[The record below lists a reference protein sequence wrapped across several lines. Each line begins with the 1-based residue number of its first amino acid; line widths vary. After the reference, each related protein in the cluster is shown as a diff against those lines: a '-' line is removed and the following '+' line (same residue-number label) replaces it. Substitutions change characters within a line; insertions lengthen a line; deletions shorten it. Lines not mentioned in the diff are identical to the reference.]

1 LWTDYLARFG
11 GPIPS
16 FAYAQTGKISH
27 WITRRLRSRGMSET
41 AKAAASQPLVEI
53 AKIVEFITRALVAA
67 GIPAEGAGQVAALMA
82 EADARGGDAHGV
94 FRLPQY
100 VKQIQSGAVNPRPN
114 IQIVKSQ
121 AGTALV
127 DGDNALGHLV
137 MKRATDLAIEK
148 ARQCGVAW
156 VGTRRSNHAGPAQL
170 YPRMIAAQ
178 DMIGLYFCVGNANLV
193 PPWGGTEVLLS
204 TNPIAIA
211 VPASRHPVISLD
223 MATTNT
229 AFGKIRLKAQR
240 GEPMPEG
247 WMIDRQGKP
256 LTDPKRASE
265 GFLLPIG
272 GPKGY
277 GLALMIGLLA
287 GTLNGAAFGRDVVDY
302 TVDSK
307 TPSNTGQSI
316 VAANIAAFADVRAF
330 KEQVDKVWDVMK
342 SSPTLPGFDEV
353 RLPGERSEQIYRERL
368 AHGVPLGD
376 SQRKALDEL
385 ADRLSIQRLQ

>member
-1 LWTDYLARFG
+1 
-11 GPIPS
+11 
-16 FAYAQTGKISH
+16 
-27 WITRRLRSRGMSET
+27 MSET
-41 AKAAASQPLVEI
+41 PKPAASQPLVEI
-53 AKIVEFITRALVAA
+53 AILVDFIARALAAA
-67 GIPAEGAGQVAALMA
+67 GIPPEDAHEVAALMA

-94 FRLPQY
+94 FRLAQY

-114 IQIVKSQ
+114 IRIVSEK

-137 MKRATDLAIEK
+137 MKRATELAIEK
-148 ARQCGVAW
+148 AHQCGVAW
-156 VGTRRSNHAGPAQL
+156 VGTQRSNHAGPAQL
-170 YPRMIAAQ
+170 YPRMAAAQ
-178 DMIGLYFCVGNANLV
+178 NMVGLYFCVGNANLL
-193 PPWGGTEVLLS
+193 PPWGGTEALLS

-211 VPASRHPVISLD
+211 VPGSRHEAIVLD

-229 AFGKIRLKAQR
+229 AFGKIRLKAQQ

-256 LTDPKRASE
+256 LTDPKRAGE

-307 TPSNTGQSI
+307 TPSNTGQTI
-316 VAANIAAFADVRAF
+316 VAVNIEAFMDVNTF
-330 KEQVDKVWDVMK
+330 KRDVDEVWDVMK
-342 SSPTLPGFDEV
+342 SSPTLPGVDEV
-353 RLPGERSEQIYRERL
+353 RLPGERSEQIYRERM
-368 AHGVPLGD
+368 AHGVPLSDG
-376 SQRKALDEL
+376 QRKILNDL
-385 ADRLSIQRLQ
+385 ADRLGVQRLG

>member
-1 LWTDYLARFG
+1 
-11 GPIPS
+11 
-16 FAYAQTGKISH
+16 
-27 WITRRLRSRGMSET
+27 MSET
-41 AKAAASQPLVEI
+41 AKPAAGPALVPI
-53 AKIVEFITRALVAA
+53 ATLVEFISRALAAA
-67 GIPAEGAGQVAALMA
+67 GIPPDDAAQVAALMA

-100 VKQIQSGAVNPRPN
+100 VKQIESGAVNPRPK
-114 IQIVKSQ
+114 IEIVSDRP
-121 AGTALV
+121 GSALV
-127 DGDNALGHLV
+127 DGDNGLGHLV
-137 MKRATDLAIEK
+137 MTRATNLAIEK

-170 YPRMIAAQ
+170 YPRTAAAQ
-178 DMIGLYFCVGNANLV
+178 DMIGMYFCVGNANLL

-204 TNPIAIA
+204 TNPISIS
-211 VPASRHPVISLD
+211 VPGRRHPTITLD

-240 GEPMPEG
+240 GEVMPEG
-247 WMIDRQGKP
+247 WMIDREGKP
-256 LTDPKRASE
+256 LTDAKRASE

-307 TPSNTGQSI
+307 TPSNTGQTI
-316 VAANIAAFADVRAF
+316 VVVNVAAFADLEPF
-330 KEQVDKVWDVMK
+330 KESVDAVWDVMK
-342 SSPTLPGFDEV
+342 SSPTLPGVDEV
-353 RLPGERSEQIYRERL
+353 RLPGEHSERIYRERVSQ
-368 AHGVPLGD
+368 GVPLSEG
-376 SQRKALDEL
+376 QRKILDEL
-385 ADRLSIQRLQ
+385 AGRLGVQPLR

>member
-1 LWTDYLARFG
+1 
-11 GPIPS
+11 
-16 FAYAQTGKISH
+16 
-27 WITRRLRSRGMSET
+27 MSET
-41 AKAAASQPLVEI
+41 AKVAAGQPLVEI
-53 AKIVEFITRALVAA
+53 AKLIEFITRALAAA
-67 GIPAEGAGQVAALMA
+67 GIPPEDASQVSSLMA

-100 VKQIQSGAVNPRPN
+100 VKQIESGAVNPRPN
-114 IQIVKSQ
+114 IQVVSNK

-127 DGDNALGHLV
+127 DGDNGLGHLV
-137 MKRATDLAIEK
+137 MKRAAELAIEK
-148 ARQCGVAW
+148 ARKCGVGW

-170 YPRMIAAQ
+170 YPRMVAAQ
-178 DMIGLYFCVGNANLV
+178 DMIGLYFCVGNANLL

-204 TNPIAIA
+204 TNPISIA
-211 VPASRHPVISLD
+211 VPASRHPIITLD

-247 WMIDRQGKP
+247 WMIDREGKP

-265 GFLLPIG
+265 GFLVPIG

-287 GTLNGAAFGRDVVDY
+287 GTLNSAAFGRDVVDY

-316 VAANIAAFADVRAF
+316 VAVDIAAFADVQTF
-330 KEQVDKVWDVMK
+330 KENVDEVWDVMK
-342 SSPTLPGFDEV
+342 SSPTLPGVDEV
-353 RLPGERSEQIYRERL
+353 RLPGERSEQIYRERME
-368 AHGVPLGD
+368 HGVPMSDG
-376 SQRKALDEL
+376 QRKVLDEL
-385 ADRLSIQRLQ
+385 AGRLGISRLQL

>member
-1 LWTDYLARFG
+1 MT
-11 GPIPS
+11 
-16 FAYAQTGKISH
+16 
-27 WITRRLRSRGMSET
+27 ET
-41 AKAAASQPLVEI
+41 AKPAPVAPLVPI
-53 AKIVEFITRALVAA
+53 AILIDFIARALTAA
-67 GIPAEGAGQVAALMA
+67 GIPADDAKTVAALMT
-82 EADARGGDAHGV
+82 ESDARGGDAHGV

-100 VKQIQSGAVNPRPN
+100 VKQIEGGTVNPRPDIRVISN
-114 IQIVKSQ
+114 HPGSAV
-121 AGTALV
+121 V

-137 MKRATDLAIEK
+137 MKRAADLAIEK

-170 YPRMIAAQ
+170 YPRMAAAQ
-178 DMIGLYFCVGNANLV
+178 DMIGMYFCVGNANLL

-204 TNPIAIA
+204 TNPISIS
-211 VPASRHPVISLD
+211 VPGLRHPTITLD

-240 GEPMPEG
+240 GEAMPEG
-247 WMIDRQGKP
+247 WMIDREGKP

-265 GFLLPIG
+265 GFLVPIG

-307 TPSNTGQSI
+307 TPSNTGQTII
-316 VAANIAAFADVRAF
+316 VVNIAAFADLPSF
-330 KEQVDKVWDVMK
+330 KESVDEVWDVMK
-342 SSPTLPGFDEV
+342 SSPTLPGVDEV
-353 RLPGERSEQIYRERL
+353 RLPGEHSEEIYRERM
-368 AHGVPLGD
+368 AHGVPLNEG
-376 SQRKALDEL
+376 QRKILNEL
-385 ADRLSIQRLQ
+385 ADRLGVPRLQ

>member
-1 LWTDYLARFG
+1 
-11 GPIPS
+11 
-16 FAYAQTGKISH
+16 
-27 WITRRLRSRGMSET
+27 MSES
-41 AKAAASQPLVEI
+41 AKPAASQPLTPVTTL
-53 AKIVEFITRALVAA
+53 VEFISRALEAA
-67 GIPAEGAGQVAALMA
+67 RIPREDARVVAALMA

-100 VKQIQSGAVNPRPN
+100 VKQIEGGTVNSRPN
-114 IQIVKSQ
+114 IQIVNSR
-121 AGTALV
+121 AGTALI

-137 MKRATDLAIEK
+137 MKRAAELAIEK

-156 VGTRRSNHAGPAQL
+156 VGTRRSNHAGPAQI

-178 DMIGLYFCVGNANLV
+178 DMIGMYFCVGNANLL
-193 PPWGGTEVLLS
+193 PPWGGTEALLS

-211 VPASRHPVISLD
+211 VPGLRHASIVLD

-247 WMIDRQGKP
+247 WMIDREGKP
-256 LTDPKRASE
+256 LTDANRASE

-277 GLALMIGLLA
+277 GLALMIGMMA

-316 VAANIAAFADVRAF
+316 VAVDIAAFADVPAF
-330 KEQVDKVWDVMK
+330 KQDVDEVWDEMK
-342 SSPTLPGFDEV
+342 SSPTLPGVDEV
-353 RLPGERSEQIYRERL
+353 RLPGERSEKLFHERM
-368 AHGVPLGD
+368 AHGIPLSEG
-376 SQRKALDEL
+376 QRKILDDL
-385 ADRLSIQRLQ
+385 ADRLHVSRLD

>member
-1 LWTDYLARFG
+1 
-11 GPIPS
+11 
-16 FAYAQTGKISH
+16 
-27 WITRRLRSRGMSET
+27 MNET
-41 AKAAASQPLVEI
+41 ARPTAGQPLVEI
-53 AKIVEFITRALVAA
+53 AKLIEFITRALAAA
-67 GIPAEGAGQVAALMA
+67 GIPPEDASQVAALMA

-100 VKQIQSGAVNPRPN
+100 VEQIQSGAVNPRPN
-114 IQIVKSQ
+114 ITIVSSK

-137 MKRATDLAIEK
+137 MKRAAELAIEK
-148 ARQCGVAW
+148 ARDCGVGW

-170 YPRMIAAQ
+170 YPRMAAAQ
-178 DMIGLYFCVGNANLV
+178 DMIGIYFCVGNANLL

-211 VPASRHPVISLD
+211 VPASRHPVITLD

-265 GFLLPIG
+265 GFLVPIG

-287 GTLNGAAFGRDVVDY
+287 GILNGAAFGRNVVDY

-316 VAANIAAFADVRAF
+316 MAVDIAAFADVQAF
-330 KEQVDKVWDVMK
+330 KEQVDEVWDVMK
-342 SSPTLPGFDEV
+342 SSPTLPGVDEV
-353 RLPGERSEQIYRERL
+353 RLPGEHSEQIYRQRM
-368 AHGVPLGD
+368 ADGVPLTEG
-376 SQRKALDEL
+376 QRKILDEL
-385 ADRLSIQRLQ
+385 ADRLGIQRLQ

>member
-1 LWTDYLARFG
+1 
-11 GPIPS
+11 
-16 FAYAQTGKISH
+16 
-27 WITRRLRSRGMSET
+27 MSET
-41 AKAAASQPLVEI
+41 TKAAASQPCIKVLEI
-53 AKIVEFITRALVAA
+53 VAFITRALVSV
-67 GIPAEGAGQVAALMA
+67 GIPPEDASQVAALMA
-82 EADARGGDAHGV
+82 ESDARGGDAHGV

-100 VKQIQSGAVNPRPN
+100 VKQIQDGAVNSRPN
-114 IQIVKSQ
+114 IRIVSDR

-137 MKRATDLAIEK
+137 MKRAAELAIEK
-148 ARQCGVAW
+148 ARQCGVGW

-170 YPRMIAAQ
+170 YPRMAATQ
-178 DMIGLYFCVGNANLV
+178 DMIGIYFCVGNANLM
-193 PPWGGTEVLLS
+193 PPWGGTEALLS

-211 VPASRHPVISLD
+211 VPALRHSAIVLD

-240 GEPMPEG
+240 NEPMPEG
-247 WMIDRQGKP
+247 WMIDRQGQP

-277 GLALMIGLLA
+277 GLALMFGLLA

-307 TPSNTGQSI
+307 TASNTGQAI
-316 VAANIAAFADVRAF
+316 MALDIAAFADLQSF
-330 KEQVDKVWDVMK
+330 KQNVDEVWEVMK
-342 SSPTLPGFDEV
+342 SSPTLPGVDEV
-353 RLPGERSEQIYRERL
+353 RLPGERSEILYSERM
-368 AHGVPLGD
+368 AHGVPLGAPL
-376 SQRKALDEL
+376 RKALDEL
-385 ADRLSIQRLQ
+385 AERLGIQRLQ

>member
-1 LWTDYLARFG
+1 
-11 GPIPS
+11 
-16 FAYAQTGKISH
+16 
-27 WITRRLRSRGMSET
+27 MSET
-41 AKAAASQPLVEI
+41 AKTAASQPLVPI
-53 AKIVEFITRALVAA
+53 ATLVEFISRALAAA
-67 GIPAEGAGQVAALMA
+67 GIPPEDASQVAALMA

-114 IQIVKSQ
+114 IQVVSSQ

-137 MKRATDLAIEK
+137 MKRATELAIEK
-148 ARQCGVAW
+148 ARQCGVGW

-170 YPRMIAAQ
+170 YPRMAAAQ
-178 DMIGLYFCVGNANLV
+178 DMIGLYFCVGNANLL

-204 TNPIAIA
+204 TNPVSIA
-211 VPASRHPVISLD
+211 VPGLRHPMITLD

-247 WMIDRQGKP
+247 WMIDREGKP

-265 GFLLPIG
+265 GFLVPIG

-302 TVDSK
+302 TVDCK

-316 VAANIAAFADVRAF
+316 VAVNIAAFADVPSF
-330 KEQVDKVWDVMK
+330 KESVDEVWEVMK
-342 SSPTLPGFDEV
+342 SSPTLPGIDEV
-353 RLPGERSEQIYRERL
+353 RLPGEHSEQIYRDRM
-368 AHGVPLGD
+368 AHGAPLSEG
-376 SQRKALDEL
+376 QRKILDEL
-385 ADRLSIQRLQ
+385 ADRLGIQRLP

>member
-1 LWTDYLARFG
+1 
-11 GPIPS
+11 
-16 FAYAQTGKISH
+16 
-27 WITRRLRSRGMSET
+27 MSET

-53 AKIVEFITRALVAA
+53 AKIVEFITRALEAA
-67 GIPAEGAGQVAALMA
+67 GIPAEDAGQVAALMA

-114 IQIVKSQ
+114 IRVVKSH

-127 DGDNALGHLV
+127 DGDNAIGHLV
-137 MKRATDLAIEK
+137 MKRATGLAIEK
-148 ARQCGVAW
+148 ARECGVAW

-178 DMIGLYFCVGNANLV
+178 DMIGMYLCVGNTNLV

-211 VPASRHPVISLD
+211 VPGMRHPTISLD

-316 VAANIAAFADVRAF
+316 VAANIAAFADVQAF
-330 KEQVDKVWDVMK
+330 KEQVDQVWDVMK

-353 RLPGERSEQIYRERL
+353 RLPGERSEQIYRERM
-368 AHGVPLGD
+368 AHGVPLSDG
-376 SQRKALDEL
+376 QRKILDEL
-385 ADRLSIQRLQ
+385 ADRLGVQRLQ

>member
-1 LWTDYLARFG
+1 
-11 GPIPS
+11 
-16 FAYAQTGKISH
+16 
-27 WITRRLRSRGMSET
+27 MSET
-41 AKAAASQPLVEI
+41 AKPATGPALVEI
-53 AKIVEFITRALVAA
+53 PRLVEFIARALAAA
-67 GIPAEGAGQVAALMA
+67 GVPPEDSGQVAALMA

-100 VKQIQSGAVNPRPN
+100 VKQIQQGAVNPRPN
-114 IQIVKSQ
+114 IQVMNSR
-121 AGTALV
+121 AGTALI

-137 MKRATDLAIEK
+137 MKRAAELAIEK
-148 ARQCGVAW
+148 ARQCGIGW
-156 VGTRRSNHAGPAQL
+156 VGTRHSNHAGPAQL
-170 YPRMIAAQ
+170 YPRMASAQ
-178 DMIGLYFCVGNANLV
+178 DMIGIYFCVGNTNLV

-211 VPASRHPVISLD
+211 VPGAKHPSIVLD

-247 WMIDRQGKP
+247 WMIDREGKP
-256 LTDPKRASE
+256 LTDAKRASE

-272 GPKGY
+272 GAKGY

-287 GTLNGAAFGRDVVDY
+287 GTLNGGAFGRDVIDY

-316 VAANIAAFADVRAF
+316 LVVDIAAFADVQSF
-330 KEQVDKVWDVMK
+330 KQDVDEVWDEMK
-342 SSPTLPGFDEV
+342 SSPTLPGVDEV
-353 RLPGERSEQIYRERL
+353 RLPGERSEKVYRDRM
-368 AHGVPLGD
+368 AHGVPLTEG
-376 SQRKALDEL
+376 QIKILDEL
-385 ADRLSIQRLQ
+385 ADRLGVARLL

>member
-1 LWTDYLARFG
+1 
-11 GPIPS
+11 
-16 FAYAQTGKISH
+16 
-27 WITRRLRSRGMSET
+27 MSES
-41 AKAAASQPLVEI
+41 AKPAANQPLFEI
-53 AKIVEFITRALVAA
+53 AKLVEFIARALVAA
-67 GIPAEGAGQVAALMA
+67 GVPPEDAGKVAALMA

-114 IQIVKSQ
+114 IQIVSSK
-121 AGTALV
+121 AGTALI
-127 DGDNALGHLV
+127 DGDNGLGHLV
-137 MKRATDLAIEK
+137 MTRAAELAIEK
-148 ARQCGVAW
+148 ARECGIGW

-170 YPRMIAAQ
+170 YPRMAAAQ
-178 DMIGLYFCVGNANLV
+178 DMIGLYFCVGNANLL

-211 VPASRHPVISLD
+211 VPGLRHPTITLD

-247 WMIDRQGKP
+247 WMIDREGKP
-256 LTDPKRASE
+256 LTDAKRASE
-265 GFLLPIG
+265 GFLVPIG

-316 VAANIAAFADVRAF
+316 IALDIAAFADVPSF
-330 KEQVDKVWDVMK
+330 KQQVDEVWDVMK
-342 SSPTLPGFDEV
+342 SSPTLPGVDEV
-353 RLPGERSEQIYRERL
+353 RLPGERSEQIYRERM
-368 AHGVPLGD
+368 AHGVPLSEG
-376 SQRKALDEL
+376 QRKVLDEL
-385 ADRLSIQRLQ
+385 AERLGISPLR

>member
-1 LWTDYLARFG
+1 
-11 GPIPS
+11 
-16 FAYAQTGKISH
+16 
-27 WITRRLRSRGMSET
+27 MSET
-41 AKAAASQPLVEI
+41 AKLMQSQPTVEI
-53 AKIVEFITRALVAA
+53 TKLIAFITRGLAA
-67 GIPAEGAGQVAALMA
+67 VGIPEGDARQVAALMA
-82 EADARGGDAHGV
+82 EADARGIDAHGV

-114 IQIVKSQ
+114 IRIVNER
-121 AGTALV
+121 AGSALM
-127 DGDNALGHLV
+127 DGDNGLGHLV
-137 MKRATDLAIEK
+137 MIRATEMAIEK
-148 ARQCGVAW
+148 ARRCGVAW

-170 YPRMIAAQ
+170 YPRMAAAQ
-178 DMIGLYFCVGNANLV
+178 DMIGMYFCVGNVNLL

-211 VPASRHPVISLD
+211 VPAAKRPPIVLD

-240 GEPMPEG
+240 NEPMPEG
-247 WMIDRQGKP
+247 WMIDREGKP

-307 TPSNTGQSI
+307 TPSNTGQAI
-316 VAANIAAFADVRAF
+316 VAADIAAFAEVSAF
-330 KEQVDKVWDVMK
+330 KEKADEVWDTMK
-342 SSPTLPGFDEV
+342 ASPTLPGVEAV
-353 RLPGERSEQIYRERL
+353 RLPGERSEQLYRERL
-368 AHGVPLGD
+368 DLGVPLSEG
-376 SQRKALDEL
+376 QRKILDEL
-385 ADRLSIQRLQ
+385 ANRLGIQGLS

>member
-1 LWTDYLARFG
+1 
-11 GPIPS
+11 
-16 FAYAQTGKISH
+16 
-27 WITRRLRSRGMSET
+27 MSET
-41 AKAAASQPLVEI
+41 AKPAATQPRVPI
-53 AKIVEFITRALVAA
+53 ATLVEFIARALTAA
-67 GIPAEGAGQVAALMA
+67 GIPHEEAGQVAALMA

-114 IQIVKSQ
+114 IQVVSNQ

-137 MKRATDLAIEK
+137 MKRATELAIEK
-148 ARQCGVAW
+148 ARVCGVGW

-170 YPRMIAAQ
+170 YPRMAAAQ
-178 DMIGLYFCVGNANLV
+178 DMIGLYFCVGNANLL

-204 TNPIAIA
+204 TNPISIA
-211 VPASRHPVISLD
+211 VPGLRHPTITLD

-247 WMIDRQGKP
+247 WMIDREGKP
-256 LTDPKRASE
+256 LTDAKRASE
-265 GFLLPIG
+265 GFLVPIG

-316 VAANIAAFADVRAF
+316 VAVNIEAFADVPSF
-330 KEQVDKVWDVMK
+330 KESVDEVWDVMK
-342 SSPTLPGFDEV
+342 SSPTLPGVGEV
-353 RLPGERSEQIYRERL
+353 RLPGEHSEQIYRERM
-368 AHGVPLGD
+368 ANGVPLGD
-376 SQRKALDEL
+376 AQRKVLDEL
-385 ADRLSIQRLQ
+385 ASRLNIQKLQ